1 MLLAKPI
8 GATLA
13 AGLSGCIRWLFCGIS
28 IRWLQ
33 TGVKEYTARI
43 EYLKSTTAPPH
54 QLPLDATSVPRPYLF
69 DIIDHNVDRRV
80 LVEPPKPLGASKSPF
95 GGKRREATAILKESA
110 VVRATCSLSRT
121 GLSLLRMPTLAGA
134 HNWHV
139 IIHNTT
145 HSPDDVLPL
154 SMQGDAVKGFDTSG
168 SFA

>member
-1 MLLAKPI
+1 MDAGGGESVLLAKPI

-43 EYLKSTTAPPH
+43 EYL
-54 QLPLDATSVPRPYLF
+54 F

-95 GGKRREATAILKESA
+95 GGKRRE
-110 VVRATCSLSRT
+110 V
-121 GLSLLRMPTLAGA
+121 
-134 HNWHV
+134 
-139 IIHNTT
+139 
-145 HSPDDVLPL
+145 
-154 SMQGDAVKGFDTSG
+154 
-168 SFA
+168 